1 MGWSKRFYGFKFKA
15 FNATSLDQLL
25 SEFQLPCLTVDEDPS
40 LPVPVSSKIL
50 VKKFGQI
57 FLQVSRNQPKSSIM
71 LSPRAGNALLR
82 AKKVL
87 YETVR
92 NNFTKKWKRFSEKW
106 NIEVP
111 FTFICKLQTVPSTAI
126 VKSMN
131 CELFIFYY
139 NCNSKYWREKCHK
152 SCKKKLCTLTR

>member
-1 MGWSKRFYGFKFKA
+1 LGWSKRFYGFKFKA

-92 NNFTKKWKRFSEKW
+92 NNFTKKWKRFSEK
-106 NIEVP
+106 
-111 FTFICKLQTVPSTAI
+111 
-126 VKSMN
+126 
-131 CELFIFYY
+131 
-139 NCNSKYWREKCHK
+139 
-152 SCKKKLCTLTR
+152 